1 MNLSKIVSI
10 YFLLVKINIVQ
21 NSIKIMKIKC
31 PKCNKDAELTTDF
44 SLVKCK
50 KCNLEMSYGEYVR
63 FVAHNEKTYSD
74 ILGDYTGS
82 TEGETAG
89 SLDEWD

>member
-1 MNLSKIVSI
+1 
-10 YFLLVKINIVQ
+10 
-21 NSIKIMKIKC
+21 MKIIC
-31 PKCNKDAELTTDF
+31 PKCKEGAELAPDF
-44 SLVKCK
+44 SVVTCEHCK
-50 KCNLEMSYGEYVR
+50 LDISYGEYVK
-63 FVAHNEKTYSD
+63 FIAHSDAKYSD